1 MTSEKKKYDNKT
13 ITRLINNLWQN
24 LTKEE
29 KQEIKRILE

>member
-24 LTKEE
+24 LTEDE
-29 KQEIKRILE
+29 RE